1 MKKLSSRRSPAP
13 RRRPRCAPRSGT
25 RPAKRRDK
33 FRVRVHARNVFG
45 FVDQALGADLHQK
58 RVLSLTKATTGVIH
72 SASLGV
78 SAIGRALALAQN
90 TEAKHGIKQVDRLLS
105 NVAIDPQGLF
115 SSWVS
120 FVLASRTE
128 ARIALDWTH
137 FDHDG
142 QATIAAYLLTSH
154 GRATPLLWR
163 TFPLAELS
171 DGGRNDSEDLL
182 LMRLR
187 EVLPEGVSVTLVADR
202 GFGSV
207 GLYGM
212 LERWEWKYVIRF
224 RKGTLVTSA
233 KGETKPVE
241 AWVSPKGHAK
251 ALVHARVTAAEH
263 PVGAVVTI
271 HEKGMKDAWFLA
283 TNLEGWKA
291 RDVVNV
297 YAKRFTIEET
307 FRDQKNPRFGLGMN
321 HTRAKTPER
330 RDRLFLLAALAQA
343 LLTLL
348 GAAGERCG
356 IDRYL
361 KANTS
366 KKRTMSLFSQGCYW
380 FQAIDGMKTERLRML
395 MKAFGEI
402 IEEHQAIKN
411 ALGVI

>member
-1 MKKLSSRRSPAP
+1 MKASFPRRHRRASARVMKKSSSAR
-13 RRRPRCAPRSGT
+13 T
-25 RPAKRRDK
+25 VHRDK
-33 FRVRVHARNVFG
+33 RRVRVHPRDVFN
-45 FVDQALGADLHQK
+45 FVDQSLGTDLHAK
-58 RVLSLTKATTGVIH
+58 RILSLSKATTGVIH

-78 SAIGRALALAQN
+78 SAIGRALALAQK
-90 TEAKHGIKQVDRLLS
+90 TDPKHGIKQVDRLLS
-105 NVAIDPQGLF
+105 NVAIDPQELF
-115 SSWVS
+115 ASWVP
-120 FVLASRTE
+120 FVLSSRTE

-142 QATIAAYLLTSH
+142 HATLAAYLLTSH
-154 GRATPLLWR
+154 GRATPLVWR
-163 TFPLAELS
+163 TFRLSELS
-171 DGGRNDSEDLL
+171 EGGRNDAEDVL

-187 EVLPEGVSVTLVADR
+187 EVLPEGVNVTLVADR

-207 GLYGM
+207 ALFSM
-212 LERWEWKYVIRF
+212 LDEWGWHYVIRF

-233 KGETKPVE
+233 KGETKLAE
-241 AWVSPKGHAK
+241 EWISPKGHAK
-251 ALVHARVTAAEH
+251 SLPRARITKEEYAL
-263 PVGAVVTI
+263 GAFVSI
-271 HEKGMKDAWFLA
+271 QAKGMKDAWLLA
-283 TNLEGWKA
+283 TNLEGHKA
-291 RDVVNV
+291 RDVVNL

-321 HTRAKTPER
+321 HTRVKTTER
-330 RDRLFLLAALAQA
+330 RDRLLLLAALAQT

-366 KKRTMSLFSQGCYW
+366 KKRTMSLYSQGCYW
-380 FQAIDGMKTERLRML
+380 FQALDGMKTERLRML

-402 IEEHQAIKN
+402 IHEHQAISK